1 MCVKNSHKKV
11 PASEVFDLY
20 KKHFKMVSSFSAG
33 KIARQRES
41 AESTSG
47 QTFFIWPLN
56 PTVTGDLSRLFHQ
69 LLLEE
74 FQDGG
79 GSGHNIHCDGPG
91 MGRPSSDEKV
101 PARQWGHLLA
111 GCGADG
117 TGNAWFNV
125 FEFISFFVLFLFLPR
140 TVFIVIVQAT
150 KITTK
155 QSFETELT
163 ANILREK
170 NIKNT
175 QDVKQNAF

>member
-1 MCVKNSHKKV
+1 
-11 PASEVFDLY
+11 
-20 KKHFKMVSSFSAG
+20 
-33 KIARQRES
+33 
-41 AESTSG
+41 
-47 QTFFIWPLN
+47 
-56 PTVTGDLSRLFHQ
+56 
-69 LLLEE
+69 
-74 FQDGG
+74 
-79 GSGHNIHCDGPG
+79 

-101 PARQWGHLLA
+101 PARPWGHLLA

-170 NIKNT
+170 ISKTHKMLNRMLFN
-175 QDVKQNAF
+175 